1 MVIRLGLFWY
11 KISSKI
17 LGKLIGGNMMSKQ
30 IVKPSL
36 LPGFMELLPAD
47 QIVFNGMMDKIRNV
61 YEKYGFIPMDT
72 PAIEKSEVL
81 LAKGGGET
89 EKQIYRFN
97 KGDSDLSLRFDLT
110 VPLARYVAQH
120 MNELTFPFRRY
131 QIGKVYRGEKSQK
144 GRYREFYQCDIDI
157 IGNEKLSII
166 NDAQLPSIIFSIFKE
181 LGLNEFKIHI
191 NNRKV
196 ISGFFEALGIENK
209 TEVLRIIDKVDKIG
223 VDKVKAELKDNAI
236 SDENIEKI
244 AEFISFNGSNE
255 EALAFLKGFN
265 ITGESFV
272 EGVEELAKVVHYME
286 AFGVS
291 LENFIIDL
299 KIARGLDYYTGTVF
313 ETTLDKYPEVGSICS
328 GGRYDNLAENY
339 TSKNLPGVGISIGL
353 TRLFSQLKEL
363 GLLKENTPSTLTE
376 VLVVPVDDTMDY
388 CINIANKLRDNNI
401 VTEVYLEDGNM
412 KKKLN
417 YANKL
422 GINNVILVGGEE
434 VNSGLLTFKKFD
446 TGEQFKLSLDEI
458 IKKFK

>member
-1 MVIRLGLFWY
+1 M
-11 KISSKI
+11 
-17 LGKLIGGNMMSKQ
+17 NKQ

-157 IGNEKLSII
+157 IGNEKLSVI

-236 SDENIEKI
+236 SYESIEKI

-255 EALAFLKGFN
+255 EALAFLKELN
-265 ITGESFV
+265 ITDKSFI

-339 TSKNLPGVGISIGL
+339 TNKNLPGVGISIGL
-353 TRLFSQLKEL
+353 TRLFSQLKDL
-363 GLLKENTPSTLTE
+363 GLLKGDNPSTLTE
-376 VLVVPVDDTMDY
+376 VLVVPVEDTMDY
-388 CINIANKLRDNNI
+388 CINIANKLRENNI
-401 VTEVYLEDGNM
+401 VTEVYLEEGNVN
-412 KKKLN
+412 KKLK

-422 GINNVILVGGEE
+422 GIANVILVGGEE

-458 IKKFK
+458 IKRFK

>member
-1 MVIRLGLFWY
+1 
-11 KISSKI
+11 
-17 LGKLIGGNMMSKQ
+17 MMNKQ

-157 IGNEKLSII
+157 IGNEKLSVI

-236 SDENIEKI
+236 SYESIEKI

-255 EALAFLKGFN
+255 EALAFLKELN
-265 ITGESFV
+265 ITDKSFI

-339 TSKNLPGVGISIGL
+339 TNKNLPGVGISIGL
-353 TRLFSQLKEL
+353 TRLFSQLKDL
-363 GLLKENTPSTLTE
+363 GLLKGDNPSTLTE
-376 VLVVPVDDTMDY
+376 VLVVPVEDTMDY
-388 CINIANKLRDNNI
+388 CINIANKLRENNI
-401 VTEVYLEDGNM
+401 VTEVYLEEGNVN
-412 KKKLN
+412 KKLK

-422 GINNVILVGGEE
+422 GIANVILVGGEE

-458 IKKFK
+458 IKRFK